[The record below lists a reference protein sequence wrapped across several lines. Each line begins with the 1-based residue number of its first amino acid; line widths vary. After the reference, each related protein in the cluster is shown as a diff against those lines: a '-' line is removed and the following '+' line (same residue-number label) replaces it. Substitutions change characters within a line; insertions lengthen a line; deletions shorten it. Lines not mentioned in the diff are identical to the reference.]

1 MEALSDKNS
10 IVNTLR
16 GFLDHEM
23 GISIADLN
31 MVRDVSKEGNHVKVT
46 IALTVAHCPLTKTLQ
61 ADVEKALKKSDEIK
75 SVTVE
80 TTAMSKTELNELRT
94 NLQSRAAQTPP
105 GQGNSKAP
113 GPGIDRLGKRELR
126 NIIAIAS
133 GKGGV
138 GKSFVTSML
147 AVQLRRLG
155 YEVGVL
161 DADLTGPSIAKIFGL
176 TERPSK
182 SPSGRITPIKT
193 RTGIKVMSINLVL
206 DDPEMP
212 VIWRGPIVNSVI
224 RQLYWDVDWGSLH
237 YLLVD
242 LPPGTSDAP
251 LTVFQSLPL
260 DGVIVVSSPQELA
273 SLIVTKAVNMA
284 KKMNAELLGLIENM
298 SYLVCPHC
306 GEAVKVFG
314 EPQGQKLAKELGV
327 SFLGSVPVDP
337 VIARLSDHGQ
347 LEDYSTPVFQT
358 VADELRVRTS
368 QHAQQLMQGLPIAW
382 SIQPSQN

>member
-1 MEALSDKNS
+1 LIDKDSVVNS
-10 IVNTLR
+10 LR
-16 GFLDHEM
+16 GVLDPEI
-23 GISIADLN
+23 GISIVDLN
-31 MVRDVSKEGNHVKVT
+31 MVRDISIEGSHVKVT
-46 IALTVAHCPLTKTLQ
+46 IALTVAHCPLAKTLQ
-61 ADVEKALKKSDEIK
+61 TDVEKALKKSDQIK
-75 SVTVE
+75 TVTVE
-80 TTAMSKTELNELRT
+80 TTAMSRTELNELRT
-94 NLQSRAAQTPP
+94 SLQNRAAPPQPDQT
-105 GQGNSKAP
+105 NTL
-113 GPGIDRLGKRELR
+113 GPGINRLGKRELR
-126 NIIAIAS
+126 NIIAVAS

-155 YEVGVL
+155 YEVGIL
-161 DADLTGPSIAKIFGL
+161 DADLTGPSIAKVFGL
-176 TERPSK
+176 KDRPSK
-182 SPSGRITPIKT
+182 GPNGRITPVLTK
-193 RTGIKVMSINLVL
+193 TGIKVMSINLVL

-251 LTVFQSLPL
+251 LTVLQSLPL

-284 KKMNAELLGLIENM
+284 KKMNAELLGLVENM
-298 SYLVCPHC
+298 SYLTCPHC
-306 GEAVKVFG
+306 GETINVFG
-314 EPQGQKLAKELGV
+314 EPQGEKLAKQLGIP
-327 SFLGSVPVDP
+327 FLGSVPVDP

-347 LEDYSTPVFQT
+347 IEDYTTPVFQM

-368 QHAQQLMQGLPIAW
+368 QQVQQLMQGLPIAW
-382 SIQPSQN
+382 SIQPSES